1 MKKKQVINLIK
12 YFSEKN
18 EIGFRTEAYEIAKS
32 FDKNGDYQLAEYIMA
47 LLSDAN
53 TFVPQINEE
62 NFESLRKVSLLSP
75 EALPLPDSISK
86 NIIGIVNAVRRNIG
100 VNKFLFEGAPGTGK
114 TETTKQIARLL
125 DRELYIVDF
134 ESIVDSKLG
143 QTSKNIASLFK
154 EINSFSKPD
163 KVVVLFDEI
172 DAIALNRLDSNDL
185 REMGRA
191 TSSILKGLDSLN
203 DEIVL
208 IATTN
213 LFDVFDKALIRRF
226 DAVINFNNYSQE
238 DLLEISE
245 VLISDILRDFKQ
257 SGKNSK
263 LLRKVISLMNPIRY
277 PGELKNILKS
287 SVAFSSLT
295 DKYDYF
301 RRIFSNAY
309 KSIDE
314 VSIDELKTL
323 GFTVREIEILKG
335 ISKSQVSRELKGE

>member
-245 VLISDILRDFKQ
+245 VLIIDILRDFKQ

-263 LLRKVISLMNPIRY
+263 LLRKVISLMNPIPY

>member
-86 NIIGIVNAVRRNIG
+86 NIVGIVNAVRRNIG

-263 LLRKVISLMNPIRY
+263 LLRKVISLMNPIPY

>member
-263 LLRKVISLMNPIRY
+263 LLRKVISLMNPIPY